1 MIDFSNDTLRESAM
15 ITISNVPNMH
25 QHPCHESLPISLW
38 LNHILT
44 ALEEKNQWAQAWR
57 YCEFRT
63 QRSPLRKCL
72 LMTQNGCS
80 VWKLHIIERP
90 GRNRCKD
97 INQGE
102 IKFFF
107 FFYLKTDTS
116 KLLLSSRDLH
126 MPNLNE
132 ADENGNS
139 RRSFSSLYTH
149 VNIRL
154 SDCSVFTA
162 DLQNDERR
170 GDDVRVTT
178 AAVR

>member
-15 ITISNVPNMH
+15 ITISNVPICINIPAMSLSLFLCDSITFS
-25 QHPCHESLPISLW
+25 QHW
-38 LNHILT
+38 RK
-44 ALEEKNQWAQAWR
+44 KNQWAQAWR

-102 IKFFF
+102 IKLF

>member
-1 MIDFSNDTLRESAM
+1 M

-44 ALEEKNQWAQAWR
+44 ALEEKKSMGAGMKVLWIQDTAISTEKMSADDSEWLLCVKIAHHWTAGPQQMQRHKSRWNQVVF
-57 YCEFRT
+57 C
-63 QRSPLRKCL
+63 
-72 LMTQNGCS
+72 
-80 VWKLHIIERP
+80 
-90 GRNRCKD
+90 
-97 INQGE
+97 
-102 IKFFF
+102 
-107 FFYLKTDTS
+107 FFYLKTETS